1 MRIWTGIV
9 FVCVALL
16 PYVAM
21 LRSGPEQKAGPAAV
35 GPIETLAVVS
45 PHRREVRL
53 EYGRAFTDY
62 MRRTQNREVSITW
75 IDVGGTSK
83 ILKDL
88 ESRFATNPDR
98 PGVDVLFGGGVAPYL
113 TALSQQWLQPVALTP
128 GLLDGIPAQVAGGP
142 VYDPQGA
149 WFGVALSGFGIL
161 YNRPIVA
168 RMGLPVPV
176 GWEDLARPEYFSW
189 VASGDPRSSG
199 SVHMCYEIILQ
210 AYGFERGWSLLT
222 RICANVRNFGEA
234 GGTGPREVAAGE
246 VAAAM
251 VIDQY
256 AKTVIDSVGDDLL
269 VFVLPDRTTVIGPDP
284 IALIRNSEKAE
295 LGREFIEFALS
306 DEGQRLLFQPAGRK
320 GQLYSLYR
328 MPVREALFA
337 DPDAPKPNP
346 YRYTGEGFVYDT
358 KAAGRHWDL
367 VNDLMGVWLIEAQGD
382 LRRAWQAVIERGMSP
397 DEVEVLCRPPVTEA
411 EMKRLADEWKDSR
424 VRLRVMREWSDAA
437 RLRYRRVADGPTG
450 EGKG

>member
-1 MRIWTGIV
+1 
-9 FVCVALL
+9 
-16 PYVAM
+16 
-21 LRSGPEQKAGPAAV
+21 
-35 GPIETLAVVS
+35 
-45 PHRREVRL
+45 
-53 EYGRAFTDY
+53 
-62 MRRTQNREVSITW
+62 
-75 IDVGGTSK
+75 
-83 ILKDL
+83 
-88 ESRFATNPDR
+88 
-98 PGVDVLFGGGVAPYL
+98 
-113 TALSQQWLQPVALTP
+113 
-128 GLLDGIPAQVAGGP
+128 
-142 VYDPQGA
+142 
-149 WFGVALSGFGIL
+149 
-161 YNRPIVA
+161 
-168 RMGLPVPV
+168 
-176 GWEDLARPEYFSW
+176 
-189 VASGDPRSSG
+189 
-199 SVHMCYEIILQ
+199 
-210 AYGFERGWSLLT
+210 LT